1 MSPSSAPRTD
11 APALGDRQARLRLAW
26 GGRLDLAGAA
36 RQYKEATALVILI
49 ALCVLLAIV
58 DKNFVSERS
67 LTLIARQA
75 SFVGIAS
82 LGAVLVLSCGQLDL
96 SVGSCMGLGGVLAAH
111 CAVDLHLSDV
121 TALAIALGAGT
132 IYGAVNGALV
142 VGLRLNS
149 LIVTLGT
156 GLVGRG
162 TIYLITN
169 SMPVN
174 GFSHGLRYLGVGY
187 LWGLPAPVW
196 IVLALVIFFSWLMGR
211 TTFGWHIYAIGGNE
225 EAARLSGVSVDRL
238 KLISFTVAG
247 LLGALGGLLLTARL
261 GSGEVNVGAGYELDV
276 IAAAVIGGLQFG
288 AGSAGVTPIGM
299 LLGVAVMS
307 VMRSALSLLDIP
319 SAFQPIVL
327 GCAIL
332 LALTL
337 ERARSSRWQ

>member
-82 LGAVLVLSCGQLDL
+82 LGAMLVLSCGQLDL

-142 VGLRLNS
+142 VGLQLNS
-149 LIVTLGT
+149 LIVTLAT

-162 TIYLITN
+162 TIYSLTN
-169 SMPVN
+169 GMPVS
-174 GFSHGLRYLGVGY
+174 GFSNGLRYLGVGY
-187 LWGLPAPVW
+187 SGVCRCRCGSCSPWS
-196 IVLALVIFFSWLMGR
+196 IFFSWLMGR

-225 EAARLSGVSVDRL
+225 EAARFSGVPRRSIEAHFV
-238 KLISFTVAG
+238 TVAG

-261 GSGEVNVGAGYELDV
+261 GSGEVNVGAGYELDI
-276 IAAAVIGGLQFG
+276 IAAAVIGGLRFG

-307 VMRSALSLLDIP
+307 VLRSALSLLDIP
-319 SAFQPIVL
+319 SAFQPIVI
-327 GCAIL
+327 GSAIL

>member
-1 MSPSSAPRTD
+1 MSSNSGQRTD
-11 APALGDRQARLRLAW
+11 APILKDRAIMPRRLRP
-26 GGRLDLAGAA
+26 DLFGAMF
-36 RQYKEATALVILI
+36 QYKEASALVILI

-67 LTLIARQA
+67 LTLVARQI

-96 SVGSCMGLGGVLAAH
+96 SIGSCMGLGGVLAAH
-111 CAVDLHLSDV
+111 CVVDLHLSDATAV
-121 TALAIALGAGT
+121 AVALAA
-132 IYGAVNGALV
+132 GAVFGAANGALV

-156 GLVGRG
+156 GLIGRG
-162 TIYLITN
+162 VIYSITN

-174 GFSHGLRYLGVGY
+174 GISRGLRYLGVGY
-187 LWGLPAPVW
+187 FWALPIPVW
-196 IVLALVIFFSWLMGR
+196 IALILVAIFGWIMGR
-211 TTFGWHIYAIGGNE
+211 TTLGWHIYAIGDNE
-225 EAARLSGVSVDRL
+225 EAARLSGVRVDRL
-238 KLISFTVAG
+238 KLFSFTIAG
-247 LLGALGGLLLTARL
+247 LTGALGGLLLTARL

-276 IAAAVIGGLQFG
+276 IAAAVIGGLRFG
-288 AGSAGVTPIGM
+288 AGSAGVTPVGM

-332 LALTL
+332 LALGL
-337 ERARSSRWQ
+337 ERARSARRG